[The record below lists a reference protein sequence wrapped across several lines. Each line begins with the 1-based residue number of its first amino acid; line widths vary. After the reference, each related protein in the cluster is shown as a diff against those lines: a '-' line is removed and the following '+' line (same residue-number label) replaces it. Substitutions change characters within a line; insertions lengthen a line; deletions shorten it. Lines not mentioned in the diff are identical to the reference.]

1 MKPQI
6 SLVEVHTL
14 SFAVIIVKM
23 NSENRKVFVI
33 HLIVKPELDLSS
45 FFGQFDQKCWDAFEI
60 FPYHTYLLK
69 HTYLL
74 QKY

>member
-1 MKPQI
+1 MRVGGRHMKPQI

-45 FFGQFDQKCWDAFEI
+45 FFGQFD
-60 FPYHTYLLK
+60 
-69 HTYLL
+69 
-74 QKY
+74 